1 MNGAGVNNIVVDT
14 KTNQPTSIWTV
25 DTPKCLIATTMLFQW
40 NVYSLLWATLEG
52 QVHKDMVLDPWPQ
65 HHQDEL
71 NYRILTVYE
80 LAMVLDVEMLSDL
93 WIIFRHTY
101 CVWSWPNQWTYWL
114 KYMQILSSDIAKKW
128 AELRWLRKAQI
139 KAFSYI
145 IYWMYPFNPASV
157 ALA

>member
-14 KTNQPTSIWTV
+14 KTNQPTSIWTF
-25 DTPKCLIATTMLFQW
+25 DTPNCLIATTMLFQW

-93 WIIFRHTY
+93 WIIFRHTQS
-101 CVWSWPNQWTYWL
+101 VDIL
-114 KYMQILSSDIAKKW
+114 IKYMQIISSDIAKKW
-128 AELRWLRKAQI
+128 AEIRWLRKVQI

-145 IYWMYPFNPASV
+145 IWWMYPFNPASV